1 MRVLRLM
8 LVSACLASLISCG
21 GGSGGS
27 GGTPSANYTGGT
39 LRMETGDSGG
49 ATIISSDAAY
59 ALKVTDSGGSPMGGL
74 TVSYTEDSGSSVI
87 FVSDPDGFYG
97 DVIMIGAPE
106 ELAARSARAGLYNIG
121 VVMLPKNAEPIGF
134 GSDARNLGSV
144 YFSDTS
150 KESMISESGCY
161 TPNEMVN
168 YFRSR
173 YQTSYS
179 GGWSVLMFDGA
190 EDSTAAN
197 LMYGSYYQQNE
208 DYRMYGSLKT
218 RLEHLY
224 GASQGELDGE
234 EFHLS
239 CWYPP
244 AGVGFDTMCEVE
256 RGDDICVTEPANS
269 APYMGGTPHTT
280 VTAENAYVFYPAA
293 YDSDADTLTFSI
305 VNKPSWA
312 SFDTATG
319 ALTGTPL
326 QSDAGTYAG
335 IVISVSDGRE
345 TVSLP
350 AFSVTVS
357 INNSA
362 PVVMGTPYTTV
373 TADNAYSFYPSA
385 YDADGDTLTWS
396 ISNKPTWAV
405 FSTSTGALT
414 GTPTEAQAGT
424 YDDII
429 ISVSDGE
436 DTDSLDAFSITVA
449 QYNSAPVVMGTP
461 YTTVT
466 ADNAYSFYPSA
477 YDADGDTLT
486 WSISNK
492 PTWAVFST
500 STGALTGTPTE
511 AQAGTYDDI
520 IISVSD
526 GEDTDSLD
534 AFSITV
540 AQYNSAP
547 VVMGTPYATVT
558 ADNAYSFYPS
568 AYDADGDTLTWSIQ
582 NKPDW
587 AGFSTSTGA
596 LTGTPAESDAGT
608 HSDIILSVSDGEE
621 TVSLDSF
628 DIVVSIGNSAPYI
641 GGSPVT
647 EVMKGMTYSYT
658 PGYYDA
664 DGDSLI
670 YSVRVT
676 KDSVEQSWLSID
688 ADTGELTG
696 DPVTAGAGA
705 YDVTVSVS
713 DDYETSTMSYT
724 ITVPPVLYHNGLI
737 WQDEAG
743 MIAIPR
749 NWEGAKSYCEGLTL
763 GGYSGWDM
771 PTIYELREI
780 VDTDNYPTIIA
791 GFENVNDYNYWSSTD
806 TDNPV
811 PFVYGWGI
819 YFSDG
824 SEFDYIFRAE
834 ESFIRCVR

>member
-461 YTTVT
+461 Y
-466 ADNAYSFYPSA
+466 
-477 YDADGDTLT
+477 
-486 WSISNK
+486 
-492 PTWAVFST
+492 
-500 STGALTGTPTE
+500 
-511 AQAGTYDDI
+511 
-520 IISVSD
+520 
-526 GEDTDSLD
+526 
-534 AFSITV
+534 
-540 AQYNSAP
+540 
-547 VVMGTPYATVT
+547 ATVT